1 MFRKS
6 NVQHTLLFTQRM
18 PLFGQRTPSTASLSH
33 SQIFG
38 PSRLE
43 TGGSYQKGR
52 GSTEQFI
59 YQGPENKENKATNST
74 KVSRMGQVPVFFG
87 YSLFVELPT
96 KQLTEQERPG

>member
-38 PSRLE
+38 PSHGE
-43 TGGSYQKGR
+43 TGVLYQEGEIWR
-52 GSTEQFI
+52 NNS
-59 YQGPENKENKATNST
+59 ST
-74 KVSRMGQVPVFFG
+74 KVLKANQKLGHIPN
-87 YSLFVELPT
+87 
-96 KQLTEQERPG
+96 